1 MKLQIMD
8 KSLYFKGL
16 LLLIG
21 KDKIISDEE
30 RNYIL
35 KVGKILGFEKKF
47 CENAIDELFE
57 NPYIED
63 EPPVFSKRAI
73 AESFIKDGLKT
84 AIVDRDI
91 DPTELEWLKIV
102 AYENKIDESWFM
114 KNMQEI
120 VQDHP
125 KCLAENKLDVLSLV
139 KE

>member
-1 MKLQIMD
+1 MKLQIID

-21 KDKIISDEE
+21 KDKIISNEE

-35 KVGKILGFEKKF
+35 KIGKVLGFEKEF
-47 CENAIDELFE
+47 CKNAIDELLE

-63 EPPVFSKRAI
+63 EPPVFSKRII

-91 DPTELEWLKIV
+91 DPIELEWLKIV
-102 AYENKIDESWFM
+102 AYENKIEESWFLQSL
-114 KNMQEI
+114 QEI
-120 VQDHP
+120 VKDHP
-125 KCLAENKLDVLSLV
+125 NCLAENKLNVLGLI
-139 KE
+139 K